1 MHGHAYA
8 GGIILAL
15 CHTYRAMIDKK
26 AKACISEINLGMN
39 LPPAMNAV
47 CHAKLPINTY
57 REMVLGIPYKGPRAL
72 EMGVV

>member
-1 MHGHAYA
+1 
-8 GGIILAL
+8 
-15 CHTYRAMIDKK
+15 MIDKK

-47 CHAKLPINTY
+47 CHAKLPIKTY